1 MSSKPI
7 ISNIIAVEALVEVVE
22 AISPP
27 AKMPLPRIDRSIH
40 SNLAGRGGGGIFTII
55 F

>member
-1 MSSKPI
+1 MASI
-7 ISNIIAVEALVEVVE
+7 AAVEALVEVVE

-27 AKMPLPRIDRSIH
+27 AKMPLPRIDRSLH
-40 SNLAGRGGGGIFTII
+40 PNLAGGGGRGIFTIT